1 MSHASLLEL
10 LHLAPVGVMRAEPG
24 GQITVMNPAA
34 SRLLVSLMAA
44 LNDFN
49 LYTLMEPL
57 LPELADVVDGH
68 DGKVGVIRH
77 WQRLELPGG
86 GGVAGVPE
94 SLSITALRLPSDP
107 SGVVLVVSAPNDP
120 WTP

>member
-1 MSHASLLEL
+1 
-10 LHLAPVGVMRAEPG
+10 MRLMTGRMYSGSTNVLMAG
-24 GQITVMNPAA
+24 RM
-34 SRLLVSLMAA
+34 SLMAA

-49 LYTLMEPL
+49 LYALMEPL
-57 LPELADVVDGH
+57 LPELADAVQRH

-86 GGVAGVPE
+86 AGIAGAPE

-107 SGVVLVVSAPNDP
+107 TGVVLVVSAPNDP
-120 WTP
+120 WSP